1 MTADTIFAVA
11 SGTSKSG
18 VAVIRISGPASVT
31 TLSRLCSRD
40 VPVRKAVYAPL
51 CDPVTGD
58 LLDHALVL
66 RFAGPASFTGEDT
79 VELQVHGGRAVVDGV
94 LAALAA
100 LPKLRPADPGE
111 FTRRAFLNGKLDLAQ
126 AEALA
131 DLIDAETV
139 MQRKQ
144 ALRGLDGGIGHLAE
158 RWRADLIDAR
168 ALAEATIDFS
178 DEDDVPDE
186 ARDSI
191 KTMLRSLRQ
200 DVAAVLDDRHR
211 GERIRDGFSVV
222 IAGPPNA
229 GKSTL
234 LNLLARRDAAI
245 VSAHAGTTRDV
256 IEVHLDLGGYP
267 VVLADTAGLR
277 DSLDPVEM
285 EGIRRTRMRAGQA
298 DLVLWLSDDGTAPDL
313 TVDAPIWCIR
323 SKADTGRGSA
333 TLAETPIS
341 AVSGEGVAPLLDRL
355 VAEVD
360 SRLGGGSSGANITRA
375 RHRHALS
382 ASLDAIDQ
390 ALGQDEIELLAE
402 ELRVASHELGRV
414 SGHTDPEHVL
424 DAVFSRF
431 CIGK

>member
-31 TLSRLCSRD
+31 TLSRLSSRD
-40 VPVRKAVYAPL
+40 VPVRKAVYTPL
-51 CDPVTGD
+51 RDPVTGD
-58 LLDHALVL
+58 LLDNALVL

-100 LPKLRPADPGE
+100 LPELRPADPGE

-186 ARDSI
+186 ARDTI

-200 DVAAVLDDRHR
+200 EVAAVLDDRHR

-277 DSLDPVEM
+277 DSIDPVEM
-285 EGIRRTRMRAGQA
+285 EGIRRTRMRADQA

-313 TVDAPIWCIR
+313 AADAPIWCIR
-323 SKADTGRGSA
+323 SKADTGRRRA
-333 TLAETPIS
+333 ALAETPIS
-341 AVSGEGVAPLLDRL
+341 AVSGEGVSPLLDRL
-355 VAEVD
+355 VAEVA

-382 ASLDAIDQ
+382 AALEAIDQ